1 MHKLLTLAAGSLLA
15 ICAVQASAEKVT
27 QNAAFVTDY
36 VWRGISQT
44 DNSAAIQAG
53 ADYTNGNSYASV
65 WMSNV
70 DDGNGAEG
78 APLEMDVSFGYNNQ
92 FDKFNLDMRVTTY
105 NYLHDQTADLTEF
118 RLATT
123 PMKGVEVAL
132 NREIKAKYWYP
143 EVTYEKFLQ
152 NRLYLDLSAGYW
164 SFDDGES
171 ALSFRAEL
179 ARDFPE
185 FHHIDLFAALTYIS
199 DETVA
204 MNDNKSDADS
214 LFLVGIRKRF

>member
-36 VWRGISQT
+36 VWRGISRT

-70 DDGNGAEG
+70 DDGTGAEG

-105 NYLHDQTADLTEF
+105 NYLHDQTEDLTEF

-132 NREIKAKYWYP
+132 NREVKKKYWYP

-152 NRLYLDLSAGYW
+152 NRLYLDLTAGYW

-199 DETVA
+199 DETVYRD
-204 MNDNKSDADS
+204 DNKSDADS

>member
-1 MHKLLTLAAGSLLA
+1 MNKLLTLAAGSLLA

-36 VWRGISQT
+36 VWRGMSQT

-70 DDGNGAEG
+70 DDGTGAEG

-105 NYLHDQTADLTEF
+105 NYLHDQTGDLTEF

>member
-1 MHKLLTLAAGSLLA
+1 MNKFLTLTAGSLLV
-15 ICAVQASAEKVT
+15 ICATQASAEKVS

-36 VWRGISQT
+36 VWRGMSQT

-70 DDGNGAEG
+70 EDGPGAEG

-105 NYLHDQTADLTEF
+105 NYLHDKTADLTEF
-118 RLATT
+118 RIATT
-123 PMKGVEVAL
+123 PMKGIEVAL

-143 EVTYEKFLQ
+143 EITYEKFLQ

-164 SFDDGES
+164 SFDGGES

-199 DETVA
+199 DDTVYK
-204 MNDNKSDADS
+204 NDDKSDADS